1 MAINSV
7 TGLFLYLF
15 GVRLCCFAACVS
27 KILKV
32 EAHVALPLFL
42 LELLCVGT
50 RQQTH
55 SFTRHVVQPVTTRL
69 LLHQALELK
78 LEVSVLLVG

>member
-1 MAINSV
+1 MAVNSV
-7 TGLFLYLF
+7 TSLFLYLC
-15 GVRLCCFAACVS
+15 GVTLCCFAACVS

-50 RQQTH
+50 RQQTQEI
-55 SFTRHVVQPVTTRL
+55 TRRVIQPVTTQL
-69 LLHQALELK
+69 LLHQPLELN